1 MSHHAEVEKI
11 ISALNVNVEEV
22 DFEVGDCLLPQG
34 GLPENLI
41 YIKEGSARLICTE
54 TSHPKS
60 IIHLTPGDMVG
71 LLSLL
76 STYTIEKN
84 AIADRPIKGLLIKT
98 DSIDYLKQ
106 ILLRTMIYVIC

>member
-1 MSHHAEVEKI
+1 MSHHAEVERI
-11 ISALNVNVEEV
+11 ISALNVNIEEV
-22 DFEVGDCLLPQG
+22 DFEVETVYPQD

-71 LLSLL
+71 LLSLFL
-76 STYTIEKN
+76 HT
-84 AIADRPIKGLLIKT
+84 L
-98 DSIDYLKQ
+98 
-106 ILLRTMIYVIC
+106 